1 MSAAQEAAGLTAV
14 VLDFGGPVLR
24 TPFEL
29 LSTGERSVG
38 LAPGTLDWSGPF
50 DPSSDADWQL
60 MQSGGITEREYWQRK
75 ADRFAELTGRDA
87 TFQGLMDVLFSAD
100 EDELVRADAAALV
113 DDARGAG
120 IAVSVCTND
129 MQAFHGP
136 EWVARISIL
145 RRLDVLVDGSVEHV
159 LKPDPRIYHLVL
171 DRLGLPAEQCL
182 FVDDQ
187 PGNIEGARA
196 VGMQTEWFDVTA
208 PEQSWLAVRRRLG
221 LDGGS

>member
-1 MSAAQEAAGLTAV
+1 MNHAASTAL

-29 LSTGERSVG
+29 LRAGERRVG

-50 DPSSDADWQL
+50 DPAADADWRL
-60 MQSGGITEREYWQRK
+60 MQAGGITERDYWQRK
-75 ADRFAELTGRDA
+75 ANRFAELTGREA
-87 TFQGLMDVLFSAD
+87 TFQGLMNVLFSAD
-100 EDELVRADAAALV
+100 EDELVRPEAAALV
-113 DDARGAG
+113 DEARAAG
-120 IAVSVCTND
+120 IAVAVCTND
-129 MQAFHGP
+129 MQAFHGQA
-136 EWVARISIL
+136 WVARMSL
-145 RRLDVLVDGSVEHV
+145 LGRLDALVDGSVEHV

-171 DRLGLPAEQCL
+171 DRLDLPAEQCL

-187 PGNIEGARA
+187 PGNIGGALA

-221 LDGGS
+221 LAG

>member
-1 MSAAQEAAGLTAV
+1 MTDALPTAV

-29 LSTGERSVG
+29 LRAGERRVG

-50 DPSSDADWQL
+50 DPSADADWRL
-60 MQSGGITEREYWQRK
+60 MQSGGITERDYWQRK
-75 ADRFAELTGRDA
+75 ADRFAELTGREA

-100 EDELVRADAAALV
+100 EDELVRPEAAALV
-113 DDARGAG
+113 ADARAAG
-120 IAVSVCTND
+120 IAVAVCTND
-129 MQAFHGP
+129 MQAFHG
-136 EWVARISIL
+136 EAWVARMSIL
-145 RRLDVLVDGSVEHV
+145 SGLDALVDGSVEHV
-159 LKPDPRIYHLVL
+159 LKPDPRIYRLVL

-208 PEQSWLAVRRRLG
+208 PERSWLEVRRALG
-221 LDGGS
+221 LVA

>member
-1 MSAAQEAAGLTAV
+1 MSEGLSAV

-29 LSTGERSVG
+29 LRGGERAVG

-50 DPSSDADWQL
+50 DPSADADWRL
-60 MQSGGITEREYWQRK
+60 MQDGGITERDYWQRK
-75 ADRFAELTGRDA
+75 ADHFAELTGREA

-100 EDELVRADAAALV
+100 EAELVRPEAAALV
-113 DDARGAG
+113 ADARAAG
-120 IAVSVCTND
+120 IAVAVCTND

-136 EWVARISIL
+136 EWVARMSVL
-145 RRLDVLVDGSVEHV
+145 RELDALVDGSVEHV
-159 LKPDPRIYHLVL
+159 LKPDPRIYRMVL
-171 DRLGLPAEQCL
+171 DRLGLPASSCL

-196 VGMQTEWFDVTA
+196 VGMAVEWFDVTA
-208 PEQSWLAVRRRLG
+208 PEAGWLGVRRRLG
-221 LDGGS
+221 LVD